1 MSAIESRR
9 AQRSIRLLVVDDS
22 ALLRKT
28 VARML
33 EDVEDIEIVATACD
47 PFEAREMLA
56 AERPDVMLLDFEM
69 PRMDGITF
77 LQKVMQH
84 RPMPVVMFSARTE
97 EGGSLAMR
105 ALEIGALDVVCKPGG
120 SNKPLDVKERLVDA
134 VRAAGRARMRTRSV
148 PVDSVQ
154 SPIASASHAD
164 RSTGPYKRSVIAI
177 GASTGGT
184 EATNE
189 VLKAFGP
196 EAPGILIVQH
206 MGAHFMAAYAE
217 RLNANHRIEVKIAEE
232 GDVVRPGLAL
242 VAPGDRHMGVK
253 KQGRGYRI
261 YMIDTEKV
269 HHQRPAIDVT
279 FNSLAACARA
289 DAVGVLL
296 TGMGQDG
303 AQGLLAMKNAGALTL
318 AQDQE
323 SSVVY
328 GMPRVAAEIGAVDR
342 VCGVTS
348 IGQQSLRAAAQ

>member
-9 AQRSIRLLVVDDS
+9 HRKPIRLLVVDDS

-33 EDVEDIEIVATACD
+33 EDVDDIEIVATARD

-56 AERPDVMLLDFEM
+56 AERPDVMLLDVEM
-69 PRMDGITF
+69 PRMDGMTF

-97 EGGSLAMR
+97 EGGELAMR

-134 VRAAGRARMRTRSV
+134 VRAAGGARLRTANT
-148 PVDSVQ
+148 PVDSV
-154 SPIASASHAD
+154 PAPMVTER
-164 RSTGPYKRSVIAI
+164 RSGPYKRSIIAI

-184 EATNE
+184 EATNQ
-189 VLKAFGP
+189 VLRTFGP
-196 EAPGILIVQH
+196 EDPGILIVQH

-232 GDVVRPGLAL
+232 GDIVRPGLAL
-242 VAPGDRHMGVK
+242 VAPGDRHMGVR
-253 KQGRGYRI
+253 KQGRGYRVH
-261 YMIDTEKV
+261 MIDTEKV

-289 DAVGVLL
+289 DAVAVLL

-303 AQGLLAMKNAGALTL
+303 AQGMLAMKKAGALTL

-323 SSVVY
+323 SCVVY

-342 VCGVTS
+342 VCGLTS